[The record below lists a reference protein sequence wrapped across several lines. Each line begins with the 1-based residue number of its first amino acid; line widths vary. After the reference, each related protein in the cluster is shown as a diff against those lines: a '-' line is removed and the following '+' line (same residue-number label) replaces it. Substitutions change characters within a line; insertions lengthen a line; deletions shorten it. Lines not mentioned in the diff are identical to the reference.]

1 MEKGI
6 PEIMKKVVVIGP
18 ESTGKSTL
26 CEDLARFFKID
37 FLKEYARTYLELNGA
52 EYTFDDVIKMAEG
65 QIKTQN
71 EFFDSSQYLK
81 LLDTDLYVYKVWIEE
96 IFQKEIP
103 FVETNIKESAN
114 DLYLLCDTD
123 LPWGYDEF
131 REHPDL
137 KDRIRLFERYAEL
150 LKNNNE
156 KFFVIQ
162 GDRRARLQK
171 AITEIK
177 KI

>member
-103 FVETNIKESAN
+103 FIELNIKESAN

>member
-6 PEIMKKVVVIGP
+6 SEIMKKVVVIGP

-71 EFFDSSQYLK
+71 EFFD
-81 LLDTDLYVYKVWIEE
+81 
-96 IFQKEIP
+96 
-103 FVETNIKESAN
+103 
-114 DLYLLCDTD
+114 
-123 LPWGYDEF
+123 
-131 REHPDL
+131 
-137 KDRIRLFERYAEL
+137 
-150 LKNNNE
+150 
-156 KFFVIQ
+156 
-162 GDRRARLQK
+162 
-171 AITEIK
+171 
-177 KI
+177 

>member
-1 MEKGI
+1 MEKRI

-52 EYTFDDVIKMAEG
+52 EYTFDDVIKMAKG

-71 EFFDSSQYLK
+71 EFFDSSQSLK
-81 LLDTDLYVYKVWIEE
+81 LLDTDLYVYKVWIGEVY
-96 IFQKEIP
+96 QKEIP
-103 FVETNIKESAN
+103 FVETNIKESTC

-123 LPWGYDEF
+123 LPWEYDEF
-131 REHPDL
+131 REHSDP
-137 KDRIRLFERYAEL
+137 KDRVRLFDRYKEL
-150 LKNNNE
+150 LISNNE
-156 KFFVIQ
+156 KVCVIQ
-162 GDRRARLQK
+162 GDRESRLKK
-171 AITEIK
+171 AIAEIQK
-177 KI
+177 M